1 MSEIKDDP
9 REVLVLLNS
18 LGFVGITAIQ
28 LKAFM
33 KDLKVYR
40 KIKERE
46 RQQRKEEIKTKIV
59 NKQQALLKQVYRHCD
74 TVDYSSSNIVPSES
88 SNSLDDESVVKVR
101 IRCIPK
107 EEREAIQKQK
117 CSKTVIKSDEKLS
130 QTKYNEQ
137 DVIQVTDGSDRIYCE
152 QNYSNVKFYP
162 LVRSSKD
169 MNKQDSK
176 YLAKNSHLTERCKQ
190 NLKIEERMKPA
201 TLVQEHPSSAPV
213 LSNHISRSELKNVIS
228 DPTGNVRT
236 QSTLSARSSIHS
248 GHKSFIRP
256 WRLQSEVQKNITNK
270 KCDPVA
276 LYQKYQ
282 QEWKQISFPGEA
294 KHSKVRWAVREK
306 MLGTDPHPLPLSKKS
321 MAPMPILKRK

>member
-33 KDLKVYR
+33 KDLKIYR
-40 KIKERE
+40 KVKERE
-46 RQQRKEEIKTKIV
+46 RQQRKEEIKTKIIS
-59 NKQQALLKQVYRHCD
+59 KQQALLKEVYRHRNTADC
-74 TVDYSSSNIVPSES
+74 SSSNIIPSES

-107 EEREAIQKQK
+107 EEDVQKQK
-117 CSKTVIKSDEKLS
+117 RSKATAIKSDEKVS
-130 QTKYNEQ
+130 KAKYDEE
-137 DVIQVTDGSDRIYCE
+137 DAIQVAESDRIHCE
-152 QNYSNVKFYP
+152 RNYFNTKSCPVI
-162 LVRSSKD
+162 RSS
-169 MNKQDSK
+169 NNESKQNISK
-176 YLAKNSHLTERCKQ
+176 CLVKNDRLTERWKQ
-190 NLKIEERMKPA
+190 NLRIEEHMKPV
-201 TLVQEHPSSAPV
+201 TLVQEHSASAPV
-213 LSNHISRSELKNVIS
+213 LSNQISRSESKSITS
-228 DPTGNVRT
+228 DPTGNMRA
-236 QSTLSARSSIHS
+236 QSTLSARSSVNFA
-248 GHKSFIRP
+248 HKSFIRP
-256 WRLQSEVQKNITNK
+256 WRLQSEAQKNITNK

-306 MLGTDPHPLPLSKKS
+306 MLGTDPHPVPLSQKS
-321 MAPMPILKRK
+321 MTYMPILKRK